1 LTKFFI
7 EGSHDRALAAAAIIL
22 IRAAKVLLPVPAS
35 NAERIFARSSGA
47 LADRGRSRRGLCRNV
62 RMGGRLVSR

>member
-1 LTKFFI
+1 MRAI
-7 EGSHDRALAAAAIIL
+7 RHNRALAAAAIIL

-35 NAERIFARSSGA
+35 NAGRRIFARSSGSPA
-47 LADRGRSRRGLCRNV
+47 GRGHSRRGLCRNV